1 MEDNK
6 PTDMSNYKLFARTIQ
21 AKHFKTLFEAL
32 KEMLIDTNIQWDHDG
47 MKIVDLDNT
56 RVVMIHLK
64 LHASKFE
71 DYHCEEPLIMGVN
84 LANLN
89 KLMKTVDN
97 SDTLTFYL
105 EASDSN
111 RLAIRV
117 ENEEKKTHT
126 VYKLN
131 MLEIEQSHLDIEKV
145 PVKTCGILNSS
156 EFGQIIKKMSTLS
169 ERVEIQYTDDKLVL
183 KRVGETISQETIIS
197 NIVRPAEATLTDPDE
212 IVQGVFS
219 LMYLGYFCKCQSFS
233 ENLELYMQN
242 NYPLIVQYKNTTLGE
257 LKLCL
262 SPYIE

>member
-1 MEDNK
+1 
-6 PTDMSNYKLFARTIQ
+6 MSKDADLTGYRLFARTIQ
-21 AKHFKTLFEAL
+21 AKHFKTLFEMM
-32 KEMLIDTNIQWDHDG
+32 KELLIDTNIQWDKDG

-71 DYHCEEPLIMGVN
+71 DYVCEEPLIMGIN

-105 EASDSN
+105 EESDAN

-131 MLEIEQSHLDIEKV
+131 MLEIEHTHLDIEAV
-145 PVKTCGILNSS
+145 PVKTCGILNSG
-156 EFGQIIKKMSTLS
+156 EFAQIIKKMSTLC
-169 ERVEIQYTDDKLVL
+169 ERVEIQYTDEKLIM
-183 KRVGETISQETIIS
+183 KRVGDTISQETVIS
-197 NIVRPAEATLTDPDE
+197 NITRPVDGDLSNPDE
-212 IVQGVFS
+212 IVQGEFS
-219 LMYLGYFCKCQSFS
+219 LKYLGFFCKCQSFS
-233 ENLELYMQN
+233 ENLELYMKN
-242 NYPLIVQYKNTTLGE
+242 NYPLIVQYKNNTLGE

-262 SPYIE
+262 SPFIEN